1 MNPFGLQFHSNSP
14 IYLQLAEHIRRAIA
28 SGQLACG
35 QRLDSVRDLASAYQV
50 NPNTM
55 QRALSTLESEG
66 LLRSERTA
74 GRFITEDTELIAAL
88 QVCEADAIIAQFLEQ
103 MQQIGCERQRI
114 LTLVQSAVEAA
125 EKGESH
131 GTQQ

>member
-1 MNPFGLQFHSNSP
+1 
-14 IYLQLAEHIRRAIA
+14 
-28 SGQLACG
+28 
-35 QRLDSVRDLASAYQV
+35 
-50 NPNTM
+50 M